1 MGLTD
6 LLSDL
11 WEAVSF
17 TELHAEEPQQ
27 QQEDNEQENSEEGGD
42 EEKEKGEE
50 GGEDKEEDSEGG
62 EEEEDGDDE
71 GGDEE
76 EEEEEEEPEDPK
88 PKLEEGESSAPNC
101 CERHEVGLQDTR
113 LLQQQPFPMNQ
124 LARPCR
130 VHIFSYYY
138 PNAQT
143 HLFREHNH

>member
-88 PKLEEGESSAPNC
+88 PKLEEDCAHSAQC
-101 CERHEVGLQDTR
+101 A
-113 LLQQQPFPMNQ
+113 PMKHHYDACV
-124 LARPCR
+124 ARVTDQENNPDAHHGKKEDC
-130 VHIFSYYY
+130 V
-138 PNAQT
+138 
-143 HLFREHNH
+143 EE